1 MTKQIVITV
10 GRLGRDPEMRYMPN
24 GNPVTS
30 FSMATD
36 RQWKNSEGEKVK
48 VTTWTRVSVFGKMAD
63 ICNQYLQKGSLA
75 YVAGHLNPDP
85 TTGGPKVYQ
94 KQDGTW
100 GAAYEVIAED
110 INFLSSSHS
119 TTEAPSEHPSPE
131 PVGTSEEDNP
141 F

>member
-1 MTKQIVITV
+1 M
-10 GRLGRDPEMRYMPN
+10 
-24 GNPVTS
+24 
-30 FSMATD
+30 
-36 RQWKNSEGEKVK
+36 
-48 VTTWTRVSVFGKMAD
+48 
-63 ICNQYLQKGSLA
+63 
-75 YVAGHLNPDP
+75 
-85 TTGGPKVYQ
+85 YQ